1 MAFVKNNGQGT
12 TPLTFSASGTY
23 SGSWAVFG
31 GSTNGYGS
39 GNVGGTMTL
48 SLPNYTT
55 LNINS
60 ISAGV
65 TVSLTDEVL
74 TINWGVGGSGS
85 GKQDQSGSFNGIWS
99 YNFTVS

>member
-23 SGSWAVFG
+23 GVSWAVYG
-31 GSTNGYGS
+31 GSTNGFGG
-39 GNVGGTMTL
+39 GNIGGTITL

-55 LNINS
+55 LNIESRENVLIDLS
-60 ISAGV
+60 N
-65 TVSLTDEVL
+65 EVL
-74 TINWGVGGSGS
+74 TILWSVGGRGS
-85 GKQDQSGSFNGIWS
+85 GKQDQSGSFNGTWS